1 MLLKFIGEY
10 TNGRR
15 TITLFGHTFNDHR
28 AEKVS
33 PEVFERLKDH
43 PEFEV
48 VPSKRKAKGE

>member
-1 MLLKFIGEY
+1 MLLKFVGEY

-33 PEVFERLKDH
+33 PEVFERLKGH

-48 VPSKRKAKGE
+48 VPSRRKAKGE